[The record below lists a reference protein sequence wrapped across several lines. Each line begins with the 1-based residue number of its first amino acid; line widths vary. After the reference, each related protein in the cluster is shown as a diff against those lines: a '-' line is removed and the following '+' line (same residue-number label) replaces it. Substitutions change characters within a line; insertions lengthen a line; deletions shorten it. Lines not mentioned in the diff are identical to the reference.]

1 MKFIKRLFKIGLRT
15 IEAPL
20 PFGTLEENITELARN
35 FPAFRWTTIL
45 DSDAVAQADG
55 SLVYELQ
62 LPPSKSNG

>member
-1 MKFIKRLFKIGLRT
+1 MSIAKRLFKIGLRT

-20 PFGTLEENITELARN
+20 PLGTLEENVKSLAQN
-35 FPAFRWTTIL
+35 FPAFRWTTVL

-55 SLVYELQ
+55 SLIYELQ